1 MNLFEKFLLSIL
13 FLLPL
18 TQMINLFQQGALPLY
33 ILITIVVCIFCYF
46 FTLYL
51 IKETMPLLLKAGIQ
65 GRDLHKPGT
74 DPIPESIG
82 IVSGPMYLG
91 CVILLQIV
99 YQIKLSEFNA
109 GITSICFMVL
119 LGFMD
124 DVLNVRW
131 RVKIYLSFVSILP
144 LIVAYSG
151 STYVL
156 IPKFVKIV
164 FSTAHTAIDIGIFY
178 KIFVTLFSVFCT
190 NSINILAGVNGLEV
204 GQSIVIGV
212 AVLVLNLFRL
222 NPSDAS
228 MEQEYARFSILLIL
242 PFLAVSFAVLK
253 FNWCPAKVFVGDT
266 YTYFSGMV
274 LAVVAVIGHFPEML
288 ALFFIPQILNFLFSL
303 PQLFGFF
310 PMSRH
315 RLPKLNEKTGKLAGQ
330 KQHHNLINF
339 WLRIVGPKTE
349 KMLCIHILVFQAV
362 CCVAAFGIRYL
373 YREFL

>member
-1 MNLFEKFLLSIL
+1 MFPIKNGVKPFFCVQHFSLNSK
-13 FLLPL
+13 LPNNV
-18 TQMINLFQQGALPLY
+18 IHFK
-33 ILITIVVCIFCYF
+33 IS
-46 FTLYL
+46 FTLL
-51 IKETMPLLLKAGIQ
+51 VIFKKNNATAVQ
-65 GRDLHKPGT
+65 GGHPRKGSPQARA

-82 IVSGPMYLG
+82 IVSGSMYLG

-156 IPKFVKIV
+156 IPKFVKIA

-222 NPSDAS
+222 NPNDAS
-228 MEQEYARFSILLIL
+228 MDQEYARFSILLIL

-303 PQLFGFF
+303 PQLLGFF

-315 RLPKLNEKTGKLAGQ
+315 RLPKLNEKTGKLVGQ
-330 KQHHNLINF
+330 KQYHNLINF

-349 KMLCIHILVFQAV
+349 KMLCIHILIFQAV
-362 CCVAAFGIRYL
+362 CCVAAFGIRFA